1 MKNNLSNPAA
11 ILLATLVL
19 QACGST
25 GQTFDHD
32 LQAARLLGGAT
43 AHNIAAQS
51 IRPVDLPNSNGLT
64 GQSGVRA
71 VSAIARLNSGE
82 VRELSDVSS
91 SGVSS
96 TVSE

>member
-1 MKNNLSNPAA
+1 MKHPLASLSG
-11 ILLATLVL
+11 ILLAALL
-19 QACGST
+19 LPACGST
-25 GQTFDHD
+25 GQKFDHD
-32 LQAARLLGGAT
+32 LQSARLLGGAT
-43 AHNIAAQS
+43 GHNIAAQS
-51 IRPVDLPNSNGLT
+51 IRPVDLPNANGLT

-82 VRELSDVSS
+82 ARELSDVSS